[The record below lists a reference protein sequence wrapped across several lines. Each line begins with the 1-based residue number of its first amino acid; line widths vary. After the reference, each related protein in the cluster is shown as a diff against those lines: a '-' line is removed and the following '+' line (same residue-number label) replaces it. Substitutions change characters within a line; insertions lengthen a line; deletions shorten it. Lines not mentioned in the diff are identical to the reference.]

1 MAVLAN
7 LAGVIAGA
15 VLPAGDGAGA
25 VGAVDLRQACECGA
39 RHGADGG
46 GKDCRRDK
54 L

>member
-1 MAVLAN
+1 MAVLAD

-25 VGAVDLRQACECGA
+25 VGALDLRHIRKAVA
-39 RHGADGG
+39 RQGADGG